1 MKVLVVGTGTANTAS
16 VLAGLRRV
24 GAEPELS
31 HDCDAL
37 RKARHVVLP
46 GVGAF
51 AAAQSKLAEHGLIE
65 MLKERVR
72 NNHATMGICL
82 GLQLFCES
90 SEESPGVEGLGLVSG
105 HITRF
110 PESVRVPQLGWNKV
124 SPSLACKFLVEGYA
138 YFANSYRLLDSPEGW
153 GCALTEHAESFVSA
167 FERGNILACQFHPE
181 LSGEYGLTLIKRW
194 LDGDQSC

>member
-16 VLAGLRRV
+16 VLAGLRRI

-37 RKARHVVLP
+37 RKASHVVLP

-51 AAAQSKLAEHGLIE
+51 AAAQSKLVEHGLVQ
-65 MLKERVR
+65 MLQERV
-72 NNHATMGICL
+72 NSDHATMGICL
-82 GLQLFCES
+82 GLQLLCES
-90 SEESPGVEGLGLVSG
+90 SEESPGVAGLSLIPG

-110 PESVRVPQLGWNKV
+110 PETVRVPQLGWNKV
-124 SPSLACKFLVEGYA
+124 SPSPECQLLVEGYA

-153 GCALTEHAESFVSA
+153 GHALTEHAEDFVSA
-167 FERGNILACQFHPE
+167 FERGHILACQFHPE
-181 LSGEYGLTLIKRW
+181 LSGKYGLELMKRW
-194 LDGDQSC
+194 LKGDA